1 MASKQCFS
9 RRRFLKRI
17 ALAGAAAVGAPYVVP
32 ARVLGRDG
40 QVPPS
45 ETITLGAIGL
55 GFAWQSGM
63 AFDGVRL
70 LAVCDV
76 QRSRLSSAKSQVDK
90 HYRNRDCQACGDFRE
105 VIGRDD
111 IDAVYIATP
120 DHWHAPITIAAARAG
135 KHIYCQ
141 KPLTHTVAEGRAVV
155 EAVNRYGV
163 VFQHGT
169 QHRSEWAFG
178 AAATLVQ
185 GGHLG
190 RLHTIRLGM
199 PSGQR
204 CPIQPTQPVP
214 DGFDY
219 DMWLGPAP
227 WAPFTSKRCFGIHS
241 WYFISDYCV
250 GYIAGWGVHHL
261 DSGQHG
267 HGADDVGPKWV
278 RAKAIF
284 PTEGLYNTP
293 IHYRVD
299 FEYADGVTMTCI
311 DTANYWSR
319 PSGIPA
325 AKVREIHGDAAG
337 RHRFGVLFEGTE
349 GSAFVWREGRLE
361 TKPESLRSV
370 VDRNMPATA
379 KDYGT
384 PGHFGNWFDCIRSGR
399 RTNAPVEVG
408 HRSTTL
414 CNIGTISMSLGRDL
428 QWDPG
433 AERFDDD
440 DEANRMLSYPMREP
454 WGL

>member
-1 MASKQCFS
+1 
-9 RRRFLKRI
+9 
-17 ALAGAAAVGAPYVVP
+17 V
-32 ARVLGRDG
+32 GRDG
-40 QVPPS
+40 RTPPS

-55 GFAWQSGM
+55 GFAWSAGL
-63 AFDGVRL
+63 ALDDVRM
-70 LAVCDV
+70 LALCDV
-76 QRSRLSSAKSQVDK
+76 QRPRLLAAKTQVDK
-90 HYRNRDCQACGDFRE
+90 HCGNRDCKTYGDFRE

-111 IDAVYIATP
+111 VDAVYIATP

-135 KHIYCQ
+135 KHVYCQ

-185 GGHLG
+185 GGYLG
-190 RLHTIRLGM
+190 ELHTIRLGT
-199 PSGQR
+199 PSGQA
-204 CPIQPTQPVP
+204 CPPQPVQPVP
-214 DGFDY
+214 DDFDY

-227 WAPFTSKRCFGIHS
+227 WAPFTARRCFGVHS
-241 WYFISDYCV
+241 WYFISDYSA

-267 HGADDVGPKWV
+267 HGADDAGPKKI
-278 RAKAIF
+278 RSKAIF
-284 PTEGLYNTP
+284 PTDGLYNTP

-299 FEYADGVTMTCI
+299 FEYEDGVTMTCI
-311 DTANYWSR
+311 DTANLWSK
-319 PSGIPA
+319 PSGVPA

-337 RHRFGVLFEGTE
+337 RHEFGVLFEGTE
-349 GSAFVWREGRLE
+349 GSVFVWRGGRLE
-361 TKPESLRSV
+361 TKPESLRTV

-379 KDYGT
+379 KEHGT

-399 RTNAPVEVG
+399 RTNAPVEVA

-414 CNIGTISMSLGRDL
+414 CNIGTIGMSLGRDL
-428 QWDPG
+428 QWDPD
-433 AERFDDD
+433 AERFVGD
-440 DEANRMLSYPMREP
+440 DEANRMLSYAMREP

>member
-1 MASKQCFS
+1 MRSKRRLS
-9 RRRFLKRI
+9 RRRFLKHV
-17 ALAGAAAVGAPYVVP
+17 AWAGAGAGVAPYVVP
-32 ARVLGRDG
+32 ARVLGRD
-40 QVPPS
+40 
-45 ETITLGAIGL
+45 
-55 GFAWQSGM
+55 
-63 AFDGVRL
+63 
-70 LAVCDV
+70 
-76 QRSRLSSAKSQVDK
+76 VDK
-90 HYRNRDCQACGDFRE
+90 HYGNRDCKAYGDFRE

-111 IDAVYIATP
+111 VDAVYIATP
-120 DHWHAPITIAAARAG
+120 DHWHAPITIRAARAG

-178 AAATLVQ
+178 AAASLIQ
-185 GGHLG
+185 GGYLG
-190 RLHTIRLGM
+190 KLHTIRLGM

-204 CPIQPTQPVP
+204 CPAQPTQPVP

-227 WAPFTSKRCFGIHS
+227 WAPFTSKRCFGVHS

-267 HGADDVGPKWV
+267 HGADDVGPKKV
-278 RAKAIF
+278 RSKAIF
-284 PTEGLYNTP
+284 PSEGLYNTP

-299 FEYADGVTMTCI
+299 YEYEDGVTMTCI

-319 PSGIPA
+319 PSGIPVA
-325 AKVREIHGDAAG
+325 TVREIHGDAAG

-349 GSAFVWREGRLE
+349 GSVFAWREGRLE

-370 VDRNMPATA
+370 VDRNVPATA
-379 KDYGT
+379 KEHGT
-384 PGHFGNWFDCIRSGR
+384 PGHFGNWFDCIRLRR
-399 RTNAPVEVG
+399 RTNAPVEVA

-414 CNIGTISMSLGRDL
+414 CNIGAIGMSLGRDL
-428 QWDPG
+428 QWDPD
-433 AERFDDD
+433 AERFVDD